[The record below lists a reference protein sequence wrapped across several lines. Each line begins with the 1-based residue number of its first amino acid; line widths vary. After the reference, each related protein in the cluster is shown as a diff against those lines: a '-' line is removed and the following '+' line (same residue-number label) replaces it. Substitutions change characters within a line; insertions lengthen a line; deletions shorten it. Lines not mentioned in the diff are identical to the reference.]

1 MATRFHIGMGPTI
14 DRQDEPATGMGDRSI
29 APILCFLAGLTVLL
43 PVAPLARVTLFDLVA
58 AGLLVGYWSSV
69 STMLRGTVALLTVSI
84 AAMLFSAYVN
94 GSGMAA
100 FVGRAYSPVLLML
113 EIAGYAIL
121 IRNTSDTGRMAL
133 VVGAM
138 LGICCHFFYPNE
150 ERVLTNPI
158 KFLIGIPLGV
168 GVVAA
173 YALAWHN
180 RKPSVGFVVLLMIS
194 YAVMCFLVGSRS
206 VGGVYF
212 VSALLLSVIGRVRMP
227 ANYASFAPM
236 MIVIA
241 GLLGYGFTEL
251 YTFLAIKG
259 FFGNQAAGIAVFQS
273 SFGSILLG
281 GRPEIIVNF
290 SGIRDAPLLGVG
302 IGNYPSVYLYEM
314 LSLSV
319 YSSDDVFDIQ
329 NILYHSS
336 LFATAFESG
345 IIAALFWAFLLY
357 RAVFVIPL
365 MSILPVG
372 IRALVLPLTLISVWN
387 ILYSPPIPYNR
398 FIMGISLAF
407 IFHLYSHWKQERTN
421 DARLAT
427 SPPSD

>member
-1 MATRFHIGMGPTI
+1 MVTRFRIGPGLTI
-14 DRQDEPATGMGDRSI
+14 NRQDEPAMGMGDRSI
-29 APILCFLAGLTVLL
+29 APILCFLAGLTVFL

-69 STMLRGTVALLTVSI
+69 STLLRGTVALMTVSI
-84 AAMLFSAYVN
+84 AAMLLSAYVN
-94 GSGMAA
+94 GSGMAV

-138 LGICCHFFYPNE
+138 LGICCHYFYPNE

-173 YALAWHN
+173 YALAWRN
-180 RKPSVGFVVLLMIS
+180 RKASIGVVVLLMIG
-194 YAVMCFLVGSRS
+194 YAGMCFLVGSRS

-212 VSALLLSVIGRVRMP
+212 ASALLLAIIGRVRMP
-227 ANYASFAPM
+227 ANYASFAPLM
-236 MIVIA
+236 LVIA

-251 YTFLAIKG
+251 YTLLAIKG
-259 FFGNQAAGIAVFQS
+259 FFGDRAAGIAAFQS

-290 SGIRDAPLLGVG
+290 SGIRDAPFLGVG
-302 IGNYPSVYLYEM
+302 IGNYPSIYLYEM
-314 LSLSV
+314 INLSV
-319 YSSDDVFDIQ
+319 YSSDEVFDIQ

-345 IIAALFWAFLLY
+345 IVAALFWAFLLY

-365 MSILPVG
+365 MSIMPIG
-372 IRALVLPLTLISVWN
+372 IRAFVLPLTLISVWN

-407 IFHLYSHWKQERTN
+407 VFHLYSQWKQERTP
-421 DARLAT
+421 DAQLAT
-427 SPPSD
+427 